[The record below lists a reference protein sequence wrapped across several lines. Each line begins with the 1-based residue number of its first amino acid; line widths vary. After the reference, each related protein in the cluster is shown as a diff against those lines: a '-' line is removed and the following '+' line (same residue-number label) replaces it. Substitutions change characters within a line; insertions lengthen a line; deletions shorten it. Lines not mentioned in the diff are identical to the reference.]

1 MENDRLVR
9 ILQATP
15 EQQRA
20 IDRILAGET
29 SPPASISRSGPLLMS
44 MTAAAKLAGV
54 SRTSFWR
61 ICQAKKIP
69 RIEILPGS
77 YRVRKEDVEALA
89 GYRDT
94 TARGEPV

>member
-1 MENDRLVR
+1 MTPDNDRLVR

-20 IDRILAGET
+20 IDRILAGEST
-29 SPPASISRSGPLLMS
+29 PPLGVPRQGPLLMT
-44 MTAAAKLAGV
+44 MTAGAKLAGV

-61 ICQAKKIP
+61 ICRSKKIS

-77 YRVRKEDVEALA
+77 YRVRREDVEAIA
-89 GYRDT
+89 GYQ
-94 TARGEPV
+94 AGGAQ